1 MKQTYKVVISRI
13 IKEEVEMEIEAKSF
27 MGAYDSA
34 QKIINIRNNKT
45 NKQFHI
51 IKLEKKERVSKM
63 NNKNRPRIM
72 YLRDHK
78 KNPVGCVAISVD
90 RNSNGCKSCSD
101 VWFS

>member
-27 MGAYDSA
+27 LGAYDSA

-51 IKLEKKERVSKM
+51 I
-63 NNKNRPRIM
+63 
-72 YLRDHK
+72 
-78 KNPVGCVAISVD
+78 
-90 RNSNGCKSCSD
+90 
-101 VWFS
+101 